1 MGWLALAAIG
11 AALWTRWLDW
21 RYPVRPRPRY
31 KFCHWLPRLLRTG
44 AVTCLGWCFVRRA
57 VILPHHRAHEE
68 YHHSR
73 VVALGRWRHLA
84 RYCWNSVAGL
94 IRWGLARTV
103 ADGAGRAYLL
113 AYHLHPEEIM
123 AREYADANYTAYVAL
138 GSSRS
143 CR

>member
-1 MGWLALAAIG
+1 MGWLALAAIS

-31 KFCHWLPRLLRTG
+31 KFCHWLPRFLNTG
-44 AVTCLGWCFVRRA
+44 AVTCLGWCFVRRS

-68 YHHSR
+68 YHHQR

-84 RYCWNSVAGL
+84 RYCWHSVAGL

-103 ADGAGRAYLL
+103 ADASGRSYLL

-123 AREYADANYTAYVAL
+123 ASEYADTHYTEYVAL